1 MTVKIQVII
10 AIIVIIA
17 LSIIVN
23 MIRKKRLELRYAL
36 AWLIVGVGTL
46 VLDCFPKLIKWIS
59 DLVGYCSPCKYV
71 ILFWILFF
79 IDHYFCVNGCYFES
93 VYTNETIGTG
103 TCFI

>member
-59 DLVGYCSPCKYV
+59 DLVGIAAPV
-71 ILFWILFF
+71 NMFF